1 MALTIDSPLPPAR
14 EIPSTFLTSART
26 WWTLGE
32 QSSAIAEERLF
43 RRLPSFRSESDT
55 TLSHDGPAIST
66 TSRVAL
72 NRSNH
77 FLNTLSIIATHHAPD
92 APPPAVLFPG
102 YGGGIGVFLKNL
114 PALAEWAGR
123 RGSRVYAVGM
133 DRSARIPFI
142 IKSSRSNIPG
152 RIRAKAEAFFIDSLE
167 DWRLKMQLEQ
177 MTLIGHSLGAYFSA
191 SRAHLEPE
199 QHFDVLSFPQDE
211 PEPIRLKRITASPP
225 ESHALLLWYLWEW
238 SWTPFH
244 IARCTLFW
252 GPLLVG
258 RMRLCR
264 LLLILYT
271 HSNDMITAQYALT
284 HFSGLT
290 DEEKRDKHDYILNI
304 ILAKGS
310 GEYCIAHLIPLS
322 SYARIMPL
330 VDRITALTIPITIVY
345 GDRDWM
351 DTKGGAQCI
360 ENLRKEGNIEARS
373 VIVVNAG
380 HQVYFDDP
388 TAVNELL
395 VLGFCSNPYL
405 DLLLITSLPF

>member
-1 MALTIDSPLPPAR
+1 MALTIDSPLPHAR

-32 QSSAIAEERLF
+32 QSSVIAEERLF

-55 TLSHDGPAIST
+55 TSSHDGPAIST

-72 NRSNH
+72 NRPNH

-102 YGGGIGVFLKNL
+102 YGGGIGVFLKKS
-114 PALAEWAGR
+114 AGPC
-123 RGSRVYAVGM
+123 GVGG
-133 DRSARIPFI
+133 
-142 IKSSRSNIPG
+142 SSRLPNIPG
-152 RIRAKAEAFFIDSLE
+152 RIRAKAEAFFIDSLG
-167 DWRLKMQLEQ
+167 DWRLKMQLEE
-177 MTLIGHSLGAYFSA
+177 MTLIGHSLGAYFS
-191 SRAHLEPE
+191 
-199 QHFDVLSFPQDE
+199 HFDVLSFPQDE

-264 LLLILYT
+264 LLLILHT
-271 HSNDMITAQYALT
+271 HSSTASPHSQFRLQSSVRVPSLL
-284 HFSGLT
+284 FLFPSLVF
-290 DEEKRDKHDYILNI
+290 
-304 ILAKGS
+304 
-310 GEYCIAHLIPLS
+310 LS
-322 SYARIMPL
+322 ISA
-330 VDRITALTIPITIVY
+330 D

-380 HQVYFDDP
+380 HQVHFDDP